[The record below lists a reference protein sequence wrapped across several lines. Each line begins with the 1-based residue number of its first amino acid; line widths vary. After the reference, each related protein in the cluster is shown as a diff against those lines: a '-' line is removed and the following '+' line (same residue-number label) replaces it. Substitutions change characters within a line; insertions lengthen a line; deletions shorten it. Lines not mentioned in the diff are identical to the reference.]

1 MRTILSIKIVSKR
14 EDRPS
19 KYEIIAVIL
28 KIKVEIIRLIIKL
41 FLHEIKLAFIIKKI
55 SSSRINRK
63 GRVQLGLQ
71 SLRQHLKHNRS
82 HKT

>member
-14 EDRPS
+14 EDRSS
-19 KYEIIAVIL
+19 KYEIIAVII

-63 GRVQLGLQ
+63 GRIQLGLQ